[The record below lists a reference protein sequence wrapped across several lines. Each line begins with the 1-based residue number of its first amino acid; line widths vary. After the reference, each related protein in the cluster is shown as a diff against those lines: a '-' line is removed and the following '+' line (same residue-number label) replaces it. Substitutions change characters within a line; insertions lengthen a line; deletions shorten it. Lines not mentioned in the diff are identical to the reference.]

1 MAVIAG
7 HESTMSET
15 IVILGGGV
23 AGLTAAH
30 ELVERGFDIEVY
42 EKRSI
47 FGGKARSVDVPNS
60 AIGGKKPLPGEHGFR
75 FFPAFYR
82 HTFDTMRR
90 IPYADNPKG
99 VFDNLV
105 TTTESLI
112 ARRGDTEISV
122 PLELPEIIDD
132 WQEVL
137 ELLVGNPFGIPDEE
151 RQFFIDRLLTFL
163 TACEERRSQEYE
175 TISWW
180 DFTDAENKSQAYQ
193 QYFAIGVTRS
203 LVAMR
208 AEESSTRSVGR
219 IYIQQLLGVAMP
231 WLHVDSILNG
241 PTNDVWIDPWVE
253 YLDQQGVRFFPET
266 SVEAIT
272 CTDGHIAEIDVV
284 ADGSKSVV
292 TGDVYVAALPV
303 EIMSDLVTDELAK
316 AAPSLEEIDELETAW
331 MNGIQFYLDKDV
343 SITRSHVI
351 YQGAPWAL
359 TSISQHQ
366 FWDTDLS
373 EYGRS
378 EVNGILS
385 ICISDWTTPGNTVEK
400 PAKECSPEEIK
411 REVWSQLTNWL
422 NEDETKELKDAN
434 VVTWFL
440 DPSIEFPAPNETT
453 NADPLLINTV
463 DSLQYRPEAITEV
476 PNLFLASDY
485 VRTNTDLASME
496 AANEAARRAVN
507 GILDAIGSNGD
518 RCEVWALKEPA
529 VFEPLK
535 TYDRLRFNMG
545 LPHQGM

>member
-1 MAVIAG
+1 
-7 HESTMSET
+7 MSET

-30 ELVERGFDIEVY
+30 ELAERGFDVELY
-42 EKRSI
+42 EKRST
-47 FGGKARSVDVPNS
+47 FGGKARSVDVPDS
-60 AIGGKKPLPGEHGFR
+60 ATEGNKPLPGEHGFR

-90 IPYADNPKG
+90 IPYADNPEG

-105 TTTESLI
+105 RTTESMI
-112 ARRGDTEISV
+112 ARKGDSEISI
-122 PLELPEIIDD
+122 PIELPEIIDD
-132 WQEVL
+132 WQDVL

-163 TACEERRSQEYE
+163 TTCEERRSQEYE
-175 TISWW
+175 DRSWW
-180 DFTDAENKSQAYQ
+180 EFTDAENKSDAYQ

-203 LVAMR
+203 LVAMQ

-266 SVEAIT
+266 TVEGIT
-272 CTDGHIAEIDVV
+272 CIDGQIAEIDVAVNGRKSSV
-284 ADGSKSVV
+284 A
-292 TGDVYVAALPV
+292 GDMYVAALPV
-303 EIMSDLVTDELAK
+303 EIMAELVTDELAN
-316 AAPSLEEIDELETAW
+316 AAPSLGEIDELETAW
-331 MNGIQFYLDKDV
+331 MNGIQFYLDTDV
-343 SITRSHVI
+343 SITQSHVI

-359 TSISQHQ
+359 TSISQQQ
-366 FWDTDLS
+366 FWDSPLS
-373 EYGRS
+373 AYGPA
-378 EVNGILS
+378 EVDGILS
-385 ICISDWTTPGNTVEK
+385 VCISDWTTPGNTVKK
-400 PAKECSPEEIK
+400 PAKDCTPEEIK
-411 REVWSQLTNWL
+411 REVWSQITNWL
-422 NEDETKELKDAN
+422 NEDETKELEDAN

-453 NADPLLINTV
+453 NADPLLINTIG
-463 DSLQYRPEAITEV
+463 SLQYRPEATTEV

-485 VRTNTDLASME
+485 VRTHTDLASME

-507 GILDAIGSNGD
+507 GILEAVGSDSD
-518 RCEVWALKEPA
+518 RCEIWALEEPA
-529 VFEPLK
+529 VFEPMK
-535 TYDRLRFNMG
+535 AYDRLRFNMG
-545 LPHQGM
+545 LPHQGV